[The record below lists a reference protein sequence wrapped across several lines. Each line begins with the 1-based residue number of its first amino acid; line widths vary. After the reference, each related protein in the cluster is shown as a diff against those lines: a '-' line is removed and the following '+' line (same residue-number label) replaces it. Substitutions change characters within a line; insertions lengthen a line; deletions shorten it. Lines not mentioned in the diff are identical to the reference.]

1 MMRYKLL
8 TASVLIPIGIVIV
21 FMRWY
26 QWGAQT
32 LSPSDVDNY
41 MAVIAAQT
49 QKPGAKHDLPA
60 LRQFLSEDDGMPVY
74 TINLY
79 KFHDAAEYP
88 DGSGFSGTGEQAY
101 DRFSR
106 IMISLMAKRG
116 SHPVYGSNW
125 VDQANSDWD
134 RIVIVKYRSRRDLVD
149 LFATDDFAEASI
161 HKWASLRE
169 HQRMLVQALH
179 IPDGSVVITMIA
191 MFIGVLISL
200 IAGFGS
206 RMRAT

>member
-1 MMRYKLL
+1 
-8 TASVLIPIGIVIV
+8 
-21 FMRWY
+21 MRWY

-88 DGSGFSGTGEQAY
+88 DASGFSGTGEQAY

-179 IPDGSVVITMIA
+179 IPDGSVVITVIA